1 LTKSEQEVV
10 IRKCADETEW
20 SIYSTDPRWT
30 RYFRALAHKTGGREV
45 YHQGGAEFFLP
56 ADQIRIT
63 ARRQSTLS
71 PEERERRRE
80 RMTALR
86 SAAL

>member
-1 LTKSEQEVV
+1 MTKSEQEVH
-10 IRKCADETEW
+10 IWKCADESEW
-20 SIYSTDPRWT
+20 TIYTTDPLWT
-30 RYFRALAHKTGGREV
+30 RRLRVLAHKTGGREV
-45 YHQGGAEFFLP
+45 YHQGGAKFFLP
-56 ADQIRIT
+56 ASQVRIT
-63 ARRQSTLS
+63 ARRQATLT